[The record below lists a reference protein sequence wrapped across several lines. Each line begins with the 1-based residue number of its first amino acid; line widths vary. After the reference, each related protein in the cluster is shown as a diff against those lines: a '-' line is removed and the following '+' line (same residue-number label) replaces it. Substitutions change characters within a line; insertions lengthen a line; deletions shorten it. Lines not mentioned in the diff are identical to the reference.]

1 MLLTLTVGAVTGGWI
16 RMVRFPAVPSDYI
29 FVTLKMPE
37 GTSFE
42 KTNAATIQIQD
53 GLDRLRSQLKAEG
66 YSGPFMHIFRISG
79 STPFGGGGPANI
91 QEGPSDTHVGQMIV
105 ELNKSEKREP
115 IGTKS

>member
-16 RMVRFPAVPSDYI
+16 PDGTFSSSPVDHI

-53 GLDRLRSQLKAEG
+53 GLDRLRFTA
-66 YSGPFMHIFRISG
+66 
-79 STPFGGGGPANI
+79 
-91 QEGPSDTHVGQMIV
+91 
-105 ELNKSEKREP
+105 KS
-115 IGTKS
+115 